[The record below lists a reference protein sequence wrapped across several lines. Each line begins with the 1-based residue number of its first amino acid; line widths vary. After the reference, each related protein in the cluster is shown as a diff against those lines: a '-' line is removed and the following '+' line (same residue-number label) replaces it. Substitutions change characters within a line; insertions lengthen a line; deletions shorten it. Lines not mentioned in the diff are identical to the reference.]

1 VSAGQD
7 PARAAELERRY
18 RRLLRCYPPSHRAAH
33 REEMLGVLL
42 AAARPGQRG
51 PGAAQTLNLIACGLA
66 IRARRALDAGPRQDA
81 LALVSLIVPVLT
93 LVFAALDVALSVRQV
108 VALEHAHPPAP
119 SFWALTLRPDFEG
132 PVAVM
137 IGWLAVVLLALA
149 GRRRTATAV
158 ACVPLAL
165 DLAVLLSLVMQR
177 TDAWSGGLLTF
188 LWTAGSGPPVLAS
201 LAVCSLAFSAGPR
214 RGLAIAGSRR
224 AWLMIAGLSVLFG
237 WPTVVIMANPSVQL
251 PDSVFGL
258 LDVLAVAVVIA
269 LTRRRGIA
277 SGRVAALLAIGF
289 LPSLVGDFSFPD
301 NQTVYAVFLLGS
313 LLAAVLV
320 WPVAITSWTRRA
332 RRTHQA

>member
-1 VSAGQD
+1 
-7 PARAAELERRY
+7 
-18 RRLLRCYPPSHRAAH
+18 
-33 REEMLGVLL
+33 MLGVLL
-42 AAARPGQRG
+42 ASARPGQRR
-51 PGAAQTLNLIACGLA
+51 PGDAQTLNLIACGLA
-66 IRARRALDAGPRQDA
+66 IRGRRALTAEPWQDA
-81 LALVSLIVPVLT
+81 LAPVSLIVPVLT
-93 LVFAALDVALSVRQV
+93 LVFAALAVALSVRQV
-108 VALEHAHPPAP
+108 ATPDHAYPSAP

-132 PVAVM
+132 PAAVM
-137 IGWLAVVLLALA
+137 GCWLAVVLLALA
-149 GRRRTATAV
+149 GRRRAAAAV

-224 AWLMIAGLSVLFG
+224 AWLMTAGLSVLLG
-237 WPTVVIMANPSVQL
+237 WPTVVILANPAVQL

-289 LPSLVGDFSFPD
+289 LPSLVGDFAFPG
-301 NQTVYAVFLLGS
+301 NLTVYAVFLLGS
-313 LLAAVLV
+313 SLATVLV
-320 WPVAITSWTRRA
+320 WPVAITSWTKRA

>member
-1 VSAGQD
+1 
-7 PARAAELERRY
+7 
-18 RRLLRCYPPSHRAAH
+18 
-33 REEMLGVLL
+33 
-42 AAARPGQRG
+42 
-51 PGAAQTLNLIACGLA
+51 
-66 IRARRALDAGPRQDA
+66 
-81 LALVSLIVPVLT
+81 
-93 LVFAALDVALSVRQV
+93 
-108 VALEHAHPPAP
+108 
-119 SFWALTLRPDFEG
+119 
-132 PVAVM
+132 
-137 IGWLAVVLLALA
+137 
-149 GRRRTATAV
+149 
-158 ACVPLAL
+158 
-165 DLAVLLSLVMQR
+165 MQR

-224 AWLMIAGLSVLFG
+224 AWLMTAGLSVLLG
-237 WPTVVIMANPSVQL
+237 WPTVVILANPAVQL

-289 LPSLVGDFSFPD
+289 LPSLVGDFAFPG

-313 LLAAVLV
+313 SLATVLV
-320 WPVAITSWTRRA
+320 WPVAITSWTKRA